1 MTVLRNVQFSCAYQ
15 LKLRKYMVHY
25 IWSSSVAL
33 SAKMVLFLLVLFS
46 SLSSILCLK
55 QLRGFVVLS
64 CNYMGL
70 DWFMVYCLIFMNNSN
85 DCVKKCTVLF
95 PRVHPWCGVHVLCIT
110 TLANQ
115 YRDMIQFYE
124 LNLLVPFYALSS

>member
-1 MTVLRNVQFSCAYQ
+1 MWSFELPVKNFVILLTKAYQ

-70 DWFMVYCLIFMNNSN
+70 EASATYCAEQVYPLVIEIHTM
-85 DCVKKCTVLF
+85 LF
-95 PRVHPWCGVHVLCIT
+95 CFT
-110 TLANQ
+110 
-115 YRDMIQFYE
+115 E
-124 LNLLVPFYALSS
+124 